1 MHGRLRYLAVAA
13 CAASALLV
21 VAGCGVGGGSDS
33 GANTSQTVAANAPIK
48 GSITFQTWSLK
59 NQTFTPYFTSLI
71 QAFQAKYP
79 GTTINWIDQP
89 GDGYQ
94 QKVASQVTSKTLPD
108 VINLPP
114 NIAYPLVTS
123 GNLLDLTKNV
133 PTLSQDYVQSGL
145 DSYRYPGVS
154 GEYGFP
160 WYLGAELNFWNKA
173 MFTKDG
179 LNPNAVPK
187 TLDDLFTQAKTMH
200 DGSAGKDYLISTIPG
215 LNNIVQAGGPLM
227 NSGYTKFI
235 FNNDKVAALLD
246 QYVAAFK
253 AGEMPPDVL
262 TNTYQGNNAL
272 FLKQE
277 VAWTTGQGNE
287 VTKVAQTN
295 PDLAP
300 NIIPS
305 PSFGPANLNV
315 QGISVSAKSA
325 NLPLALAFAKFVTDN
340 DNQVAFIK
348 LAPGFLPGTTAAAKD
363 PAYAKSDG
371 TNAGDSAVIGYQ
383 DMQHAINY
391 TPPVWT
397 DQMNTDFNQ
406 QISLAIS
413 GQKSSKQALDD
424 LVNQLNQLLSN

>member
-33 GANTSQTVAANAPIK
+33 GADTSQTVGANAPIK

-71 QAFQAKYP
+71 NAFETKYP

-123 GNLLDLTKNV
+123 GNLLDLSKNV
-133 PTLSQDYVQSGL
+133 PTLTQDYVRSGL
-145 DSYRYPGVS
+145 DSYKFPGVS

-160 WYLGAELNFWNKA
+160 WYLGAELNFWNKT
-173 MFTKDG
+173 MFTRDG
-179 LNPNAVPK
+179 LNPNSVPK

-200 DGSAGKDYLISTIPG
+200 DGSAGKDYLISAVPG

-246 QYVAAFK
+246 KYAAAFK

-325 NLPLALAFAKFVTDN
+325 NLPLALAFAKYVTDN

-348 LAPGFLPGTTAAAKD
+348 LAPGFLPGTTAAAHD

-371 TNAGDSAVIGYQ
+371 TNSGDSAVIGYQ

-397 DQMNTDFNQ
+397 DQMNTDLNQ

-413 GQKSSKQALDD
+413 GQKTSKQALDD
-424 LVNQLNQLLSN
+424 LVTQLNQLLTN

>member
-13 CAASALLV
+13 CAASALLA
-21 VAGCGVGGGSDS
+21 VAGCGVGGGSGS
-33 GANTSQTVAANAPIK
+33 GADTSQTVAANGPIK

-71 QAFQAKYP
+71 KAFQAKYP

-108 VINLPP
+108 VVNLPP
-114 NIAYPLVTS
+114 DIAYALATS
-123 GNLLDLTKNV
+123 GNLLDLSKNV
-133 PTLSQDYVQSGL
+133 PTLTQDYVQSGL
-145 DSYRYPGVS
+145 KAYRYPGTS
-154 GEYGFP
+154 GDYGLP
-160 WYLGAELNFWNKA
+160 WYLGAELNYWNKTL
-173 MFTKDG
+173 FIKDG
-179 LNPNAVPK
+179 LNPNSVPK

-200 DGSAGKDYLISTIPG
+200 DGSAGKDYLISTVPG
-215 LNNIVQAGGPLM
+215 LNNVVQSGTPLM
-227 NSGYTKFI
+227 NPSDTKFI
-235 FNNDKVAALLD
+235 FNTPAVAALLD
-246 QYVAAFK
+246 KYAAAFK
-253 AGEMPPDVL
+253 AGYMPPDVL
-262 TNTYQGNNAL
+262 TNTYEGNNAL

-287 VTKVAQTN
+287 VSQVVQTN
-295 PDLAP
+295 PSLAP

-315 QGISVSAKSA
+315 QGISVSAKST
-325 NLPLALAFAKFVTDN
+325 NLPLALAFAKYVTDN
-340 DNQVAFIK
+340 ENQVAFIK
-348 LAPGFLPGTTAAAKD
+348 LAPGFLPGTTAAAND
-363 PAYAKSDG
+363 PSYAKSDG
-371 TNAGDSAVIGYQ
+371 TNAGNAAVIAYQ
-383 DMQHAINY
+383 DMQHAVDY

-406 QISLAIS
+406 QTSLAIS

-424 LVNQLNQLLSN
+424 LVNQLNQLLAN